1 MVNNDLYNE
10 DELNPPDWLNET
22 FFEKILKNVETEN
35 ATVTNLLLRPGT
47 LKNDH
52 YASVLFRAK
61 VNYTVPSQPKEERE
75 QSFILKVEPFADG
88 YKKDI
93 VGDLSLF
100 QTEIIMY
107 TKVLPKIEELL
118 RRCGDDTVLG
128 PKLVA
133 YNSTAP
139 SYVIFEDLALKGYT
153 TIGHR
158 HTSLEEVR
166 TALLKLAKLHA
177 ISYKLGLEND
187 NVITSM
193 DKGSMN
199 SIDPNSFEFIKIG
212 IELLKEVISE
222 HSDLR
227 EFIPHIEAVEHLL
240 LPKSIEM
247 FNKGSSGAKRDGIFV
262 LNHGDFH
269 MKNVMIQNSDGKLR
283 DLMLLD
289 YQISVFGSPAIDLHY
304 AFTMMYSPEMR
315 RDHHDE
321 LLYFYITNFQE
332 TLRKS
337 EYRGHIPTNVEF
349 RQELEKHRYWG
360 LFLLLSFLIFSYSFS
375 DADGDLAKV
384 IEDKA
389 EQKKQL
395 RDPRLLNELRELLPK
410 FLYNGYF
417 EY

>member
-22 FFEKILKNVETEN
+22 FFEKILKNIETEN

-61 VNYTVPSQPKEERE
+61 VNYTLPSQPKEERE

-93 VGDLSLF
+93 TRRLQLNGSLICDF
-100 QTEIIMY
+100 RRLGTERIYDNRTSPYVFGRSENSFAQTGE
-107 TKVLPKIEELL
+107 
-118 RRCGDDTVLG
+118 
-128 PKLVA
+128 
-133 YNSTAP
+133 TACNQLQ
-139 SYVIFEDLALKGYT
+139 I
-153 TIGHR
+153 
-158 HTSLEEVR
+158 
-166 TALLKLAKLHA
+166 
-177 ISYKLGLEND
+177 GLEND

-349 RQELEKHRYWG
+349 RQELEKHRYW
-360 LFLLLSFLIFSYSFS
+360 
-375 DADGDLAKV
+375 DGDLAKV